1 MLELLGIVGS
11 IATSLA
17 GLYQRRLDAE
27 TDQERAEIDAMIAD
41 IKEHQATQRAAM
53 LHWWT
58 ALPMITMAMAVA
70 FYVCKVIVWDSCP
83 GLGSTPVIRGA
94 VGEWMGQIVMST
106 FGVGGVALSAF
117 IASRFARR

>member
-1 MLELLGIVGS
+1 MLELLG
-11 IATSLA
+11 LA
-17 GLYQRRLDAE
+17 GSALTFLGNLQQRRLDAQ

-70 FYVCKVIVWDSCP
+70 IYVVKVIIWDVCF
-83 GLGSTPVIRGA
+83 GLGSTEVIRGP

-106 FGVGGVALSAF
+106 FGVGGVSISAF
-117 IASRFARR
+117 IASRFMRR

>member
-1 MLELLGIVGS
+1 MLELLGLAGS
-11 IATSLA
+11 VAATLS
-17 GLYQRRLDAE
+17 GLYQRRLDAQG
-27 TDQERAEIDAMIAD
+27 DQERAEIDAMIAD

-53 LHWWT
+53 LQWWT

-70 FYVCKVIVWDSCP
+70 IYVVKVIIWDVCF
-83 GLGSTPVIRGA
+83 GLGSTEVIRGP

-106 FGVGGVALSAF
+106 FGVGGVSISAF